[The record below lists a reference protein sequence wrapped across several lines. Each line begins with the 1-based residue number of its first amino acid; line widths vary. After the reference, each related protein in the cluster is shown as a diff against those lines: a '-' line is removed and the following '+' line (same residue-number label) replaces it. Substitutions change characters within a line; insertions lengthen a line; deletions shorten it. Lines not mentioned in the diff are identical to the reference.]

1 METNKK
7 QAIYKIIMIIV
18 LTATVTFI
26 LSTVFI
32 YKNLEGN
39 GNTKYIMVSDENSKL
54 QAELS
59 TIQELIKKYYLGEF
73 DEEKAIE
80 GAIKGY
86 VDGVNDEYTEYYTK
100 EEWED
105 FAVETMGNYVGIGV
119 YITSD
124 TDNQIRIITPIE
136 DSPAEEAGL
145 LSGDIIYKINDVEYK
160 GEQLEEASNAIKG
173 NENTEVKL
181 EIKRD
186 DEILTF
192 NVKRKTVKINHIKSE
207 MLDNNIGYLQLITFD
222 EGCAE
227 EFEEKYK
234 ELEKQGM
241 EALII
246 DVRNNT
252 GGIVE
257 ETIDILSYLTPKDTV
272 LIKTVDKNKNEEV
285 YKSTGNKIVDVP
297 VVVLVNENSASATE
311 ILASALQTNNLAEIV
326 GVKTYGKGVIQ
337 DVLGLQDGGAIKI
350 TTKEYYT
357 ANNERINNT
366 GVTPDEVVELPEE
379 YKNIYDVPREE
390 DTQLEKAIEILK

>member
-7 QAIYKIIMIIV
+7 QIIYKIIMVIV
-18 LTATVTFI
+18 LTATITFI

-32 YKNLEGN
+32 YRYLEGN
-39 GNTKYIMVSDENSKL
+39 GDTKYIMVSAENSKL
-54 QAELS
+54 QSEL
-59 TIQELIKKYYLGEF
+59 TAIQEVVKKYYLGEI
-73 DEEKAIE
+73 DEDKAIE

-86 VDGVNDEYTEYYTK
+86 VEGINDEYTEYYTK

-105 FAVETMGNYVGIGV
+105 FEVETMGNYVGIGV

-136 DSPAEEAGL
+136 DSPAEKGGL
-145 LSGDIIYKINDVEYK
+145 LSGDIIYKIDGTEYT
-160 GEQLEEASNAIKG
+160 GEQLEEASNKIKG
-173 NENTEVKL
+173 EEGTEVKI

-192 NVKRKTVKINHIKSE
+192 NIKREKVKINHIKSE
-207 MLDNNIGYLQLITFD
+207 ILENNIGYLQLITFD

-234 ELEKQGM
+234 ELEEQGIKS
-241 EALII
+241 LII

-257 ETIDILSYLTPKDTV
+257 ETIDILSYLTPKDTM
-272 LIKTVDKNKNEEV
+272 LIKTVDKNNNEEI
-285 YKSTGNKIVDVP
+285 YKSEGKQIVNVP
-297 VVVLVNENSASATE
+297 VVVLVNEYSASATE
-311 ILASALQTNNLAEIV
+311 ILASALQSNNLAKIV

-337 DVLGLQDGGAIKI
+337 DVLTLKDGAALKI

-357 ANNERINNT
+357 ANNEKINNT
-366 GVTPDEVVELPEE
+366 GITPDEIVELPEE
-379 YKNIYDVPREE
+379 YKNVYEVPKEE
-390 DTQLEKAIEILK
+390 DTQLERAIELLK